1 MTFLRQLAAVLGL
14 PGFRRLFAVRLVS
27 QLADGVF
34 QAALASSIL
43 FSPERAP
50 DAPSIAVAFA
60 VVLLP
65 FTALGP
71 FVGVVLDRWPRRRT
85 IVLSNAVRVALLGVV
100 AADVARGDGGPLF
113 YVLVLLAFSVN
124 RFLLAG
130 LSAGL
135 PLVAPPGLLV
145 VANSVGPTCGSMTY
159 LVGLGLGGLVRGLG
173 GSDAAILLA
182 GAASYGLAALL
193 ALRLPFL
200 GPALGD
206 AGDEVR
212 EALRHVV
219 AGLVDAVRNL
229 PGLARLGLGVAW
241 AVRVPYAVMIV
252 ATVLLYRRHFAG
264 GGTGFEGVGI
274 AVGAAGLG
282 FGLAAVLT
290 PVLEPRLGARRYVAA
305 ASLVGAVALLLPAAV
320 LTPWSVTVTSFA
332 TGVAT
337 QAVKITIDT
346 TVQRVVP
353 DVYRGRLFTL
363 YDVLFNVAL
372 ILGVVLAAL
381 VLPPDGAS
389 VPVLLGAAAWYAAL
403 AAVVLRRWR
412 SRDELVVTLP

>member
-1 MTFLRQLAAVLGL
+1 MTFLRQLTAVLRLG
-14 PGFRRLFAVRLVS
+14 GFRRLFAVRLVS

-50 DAPSIAVAFA
+50 DAASIAAAFS

-71 FVGVVLDRWPRRRT
+71 FVGVALDRWSRRRT
-85 IVLSNAVRVALLGVV
+85 IVLSNAVRVVLLALV
-100 AADVARGDGGPLF
+100 AADVAHGDTGPVF
-113 YVLVLLAFSVN
+113 YALVLLAFSVD

-135 PLVAPPGLLV
+135 PLVTPPGLLV
-145 VANSVGPTCGSMTY
+145 VANSVGPTCGSLTY
-159 LVGLGLGGLVRGLG
+159 LLGLGLGGLVRGLG

-182 GAASYGLAALL
+182 GAASYGVAALL
-193 ALRLPFL
+193 ALGLPFL
-200 GPALGD
+200 GPALGE

-212 EALRHVV
+212 EAVRHVV
-219 AGLVDAVRNL
+219 AGLVDAVRHL
-229 PGLARLGLGVAW
+229 PGLARLGLLVAW
-241 AVRVPYAVMIV
+241 AIRVPYAVLIV
-252 ATVLLYRRHFAG
+252 AIVLLYRRHFPG
-264 GGTGFEGVGI
+264 DGTGFAGVGV

-282 FGLAAVLT
+282 FGVAAVLT
-290 PVLEPRLGARRYVAA
+290 PVLEPRLGSRRYIA
-305 ASLVGAVALLLPAAV
+305 ASSLLGAVSLLLPAAV
-320 LTPWSVTVTSFA
+320 LTPWTVTVTSFA

-337 QAVKITIDT
+337 QAVKITVDT

-372 ILGVVLAAL
+372 ILGVLVAAAT
-381 VLPPDGAS
+381 LPPDGAS
-389 VPVLLGAAAWYAAL
+389 VPVLLGAAAWYAGLAL
-403 AAVVLRRWR
+403 VVLRRWR
-412 SRDELVVTLP
+412 AHDELIPTLA